1 MSAANAS
8 FSEGI
13 RAAFALLAQKQHA
26 VENARALLGSLPS
39 VIYAK
44 RVAALKAAKTKASK
58 AFARACFAEGFAD
71 AQAVADELTKAE
83 EQALR
88 LGILNEVERL
98 QQEAAQPRASVIHTP
113 TGPAVFLRGGG
124 TLQCQSVVQAEE
136 MAAAV
141 NRFDAAKAAKAPKRC
156 PLCGAELELHIDGTV
171 STPFFPKYPIRGAAL
186 PRRER
191 EAPFYACPSCEHCE
205 EVSA

>member
-1 MSAANAS
+1 MSAANAYPQDVV
-8 FSEGI
+8 
-13 RAAFALLAQKQHA
+13 AAFARLCKCQAT
-26 VENARALLGSLPS
+26 VEAARGQFLGQTVSAS
-39 VIYAK
+39 ARK
-44 RVAALKAAKTKASK
+44 RSALKAAQTKASK
-58 AFARACFAEGFAD
+58 AFARACYAAGFAD

-98 QQEAAQPRASVIHTP
+98 QQE
-113 TGPAVFLRGGG
+113 
-124 TLQCQSVVQAEE
+124 
-136 MAAAV
+136 
-141 NRFDAAKAAKAPKRC
+141 KAAKATKRC